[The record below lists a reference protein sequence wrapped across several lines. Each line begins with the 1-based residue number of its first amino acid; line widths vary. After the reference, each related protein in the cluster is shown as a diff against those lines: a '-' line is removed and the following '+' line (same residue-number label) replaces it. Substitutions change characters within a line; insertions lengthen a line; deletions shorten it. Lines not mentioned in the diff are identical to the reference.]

1 MRKLLTA
8 LYCSSLCIWLGT
20 SVARMVV
27 GYDVFVPGTVTLK
40 SWYTPDRM
48 YHAEWLYAQLG
59 GWTGWSFGIMAVVG
73 LTLSATNFR
82 RWKQHGW
89 LLMTL
94 IFIVLLLPAQTFQI
108 LADARLWDL
117 FKDSAGTANL
127 ANITPVFLERLTGV
141 EHSMVSGLSILMGLT
156 LAITLATQPLTSYN
170 PSAEHIESR

>member
-1 MRKLLTA
+1 
-8 LYCSSLCIWLGT
+8 
-20 SVARMVV
+20 
-27 GYDVFVPGTVTLK
+27 
-40 SWYTPDRM
+40 
-48 YHAEWLYAQLG
+48 
-59 GWTGWSFGIMAVVG
+59 
-73 LTLSATNFR
+73 
-82 RWKQHGW
+82 
-89 LLMTL
+89 MTL